1 MSIAADDQ
9 PYLTRAEGFLG
20 LGMSREAE
28 AELAKMSPSTV
39 AAPEVLVVRLAVY
52 QEERRWAAM
61 QAAAQKLATL
71 DPGNSQWA
79 VSLAYA
85 TRRAESIEAARAI
98 LMDALDRF
106 PTEAIIPYNLAC
118 YDCQLGDLGAARQ
131 FLDISLRLAPEM
143 KPMAREDE
151 DLKPLW
157 DSPETAC

>member
-1 MSIAADDQ
+1 MSISADDQ
-9 PYLTRAEGFLG
+9 PYLNRAEGFLG
-20 LGMSREAE
+20 LGMFKDAE
-28 AELAKMSPSTV
+28 AELAKMSPALA
-39 AAPEVLVVRLAVY
+39 AAPEVLVVRLSIY
-52 QEERRWAAM
+52 QEEQRWAAM
-61 QAAAQKLATL
+61 QAAAHKLAAL
-71 DPGNSQWA
+71 DPGSFHWI

-118 YDCQLGDLGAARQ
+118 YACQLGDLGVARQ
-131 FLDISLRLAPEM
+131 FLDIALRLAPEM

-157 DSPETAC
+157 DSPEPAG